1 MSENNNPEVMNEAIQ
16 YLFDI
21 KTEMKE
27 NHYIEL
33 MDILKKLY
41 FKEDYKYEYVVE
53 CKIIT
58 NICWIDNCGSFDKIK
73 EDLFYDEDTYKETAE
88 DYNSDYEKIHE
99 IYTESSIEII
109 SNKEYNGEELED
121 FVKKS
126 IHKTT
131 MIPAEVMETH
141 QRQVQHYYEK
151 YIRYYDNW
159 VRIVN
164 AENFVIFEDIE
175 YMGENFT

>member
-73 EDLFYDEDTYKETAE
+73 EDLFYIKKLLKT
-88 DYNSDYEKIHE
+88 
-99 IYTESSIEII
+99 II
-109 SNKEYNGEELED
+109 VIMKKYM
-121 FVKKS
+121 KS
-126 IHKTT
+126 IQK
-131 MIPAEVMETH
+131 V
-141 QRQVQHYYEK
+141 V
-151 YIRYYDNW
+151 
-159 VRIVN
+159 
-164 AENFVIFEDIE
+164 
-175 YMGENFT
+175 